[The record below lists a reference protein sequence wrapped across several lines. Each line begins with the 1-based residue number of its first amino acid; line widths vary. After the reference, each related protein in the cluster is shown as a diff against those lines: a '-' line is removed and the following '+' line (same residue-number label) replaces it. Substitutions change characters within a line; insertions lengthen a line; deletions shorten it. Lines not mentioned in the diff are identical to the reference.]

1 MPQKSPERRILAAKR
16 AGTAATLKRAD
27 IGAEPTVSRHA
38 AKKSRH
44 IAAQVVTADR
54 AASPRAPPG
63 DGRSKVPPRDR
74 TEARDHFRSEAGPG
88 RRPGHHRKEER

>member
-1 MPQKSPERRILAAKR
+1 MPQKSRPRREAVAKR
-16 AGTAATLKRAD
+16 AGTASTLKKID
-27 IGAEPTVSRHA
+27 IGREPPLSGHA

-44 IAAQVVTADR
+44 VAAQVVAPDR
-54 AASPRAPPG
+54 AATPRVAPG
-63 DGRSKVPPRDR
+63 EGRASVQPRDA

>member
-1 MPQKSPERRILAAKR
+1 MPQKSRPRREIEAKR
-16 AGTAATLKRAD
+16 AGTATTLKKID
-27 IGAEPTVSRHA
+27 IGREPPLSGHA

-44 IAAQVVTADR
+44 VAAQVVTPDR
-54 AASPRAPPG
+54 AASPRVAPG
-63 DGRSKVPPRDR
+63 QGRPSIPARDT